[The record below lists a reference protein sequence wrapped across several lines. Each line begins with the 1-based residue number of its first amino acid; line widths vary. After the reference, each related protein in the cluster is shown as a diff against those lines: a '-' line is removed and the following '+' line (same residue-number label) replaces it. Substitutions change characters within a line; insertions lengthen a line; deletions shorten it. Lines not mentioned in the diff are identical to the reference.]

1 MQDRNNVFD
10 VNLEDDVD
18 DYLNDVDNIAN
29 QQNRERRNSLN
40 VNINQRMNL
49 NNIDNNVV
57 NNNNIVNDNNQINN
71 NVDNNNINNN
81 INVDNNNINN
91 NVNNNIDNNQI
102 NNIDNNQINN
112 NNNDNNDNNEDNLDE
127 NLNIN
132 EIQNNDEANKN
143 NDIQQQTEL
152 DRKRREESM
161 QLDRTKSE
169 VQNIEELKKKKPK
182 KLTAEEKEK
191 LAESKGFKKQDVE
204 DTSIRDNAKKV
215 HSLKYLLRTRKVD
228 KGRPRSSAAFRA
240 VQTNLAQLDEFMKS
254 IKGRTK
260 LTAAEYEIYEKLS
273 LNVCTSCEAYK
284 KQKQL
289 EYNKRF
295 EEAKVDKKTGKK
307 KLDINEYE
315 ELRYKSIN
323 EVEESINVM
332 RQDMFKSHLKAK
344 EEEIQGKMND
354 KLKTLD
360 QNLAS
365 MVGNPEFNDQ
375 AKLKSALQDTISEAI
390 YNNQKLQ
397 SLKGDFKL
405 MKNESFES
413 ASKRFDKTLV
423 MSASAKQNILEENVT
438 ENLVNDAM
446 EKIQSGKGFTVED
459 INKGINKEIKNQAEP
474 IINQNNLDANR
485 RKFDGLEQAKE
496 NDMVLNPK
504 NTLQK

>member
-1 MQDRNNVFD
+1 
-10 VNLEDDVD
+10 
-18 DYLNDVDNIAN
+18 
-29 QQNRERRNSLN
+29 
-40 VNINQRMNL
+40 
-49 NNIDNNVV
+49 
-57 NNNNIVNDNNQINN
+57 
-71 NVDNNNINNN
+71 
-81 INVDNNNINN
+81 
-91 NVNNNIDNNQI
+91 
-102 NNIDNNQINN
+102 
-112 NNNDNNDNNEDNLDE
+112 
-127 NLNIN
+127 
-132 EIQNNDEANKN
+132 
-143 NDIQQQTEL
+143 
-152 DRKRREESM
+152 
-161 QLDRTKSE
+161 
-169 VQNIEELKKKKPK
+169 
-182 KLTAEEKEK
+182 
-191 LAESKGFKKQDVE
+191 
-204 DTSIRDNAKKV
+204 
-215 HSLKYLLRTRKVD
+215 
-228 KGRPRSSAAFRA
+228 
-240 VQTNLAQLDEFMKS
+240 
-254 IKGRTK
+254 
-260 LTAAEYEIYEKLS
+260 
-273 LNVCTSCEAYK
+273 
-284 KQKQL
+284 
-289 EYNKRF
+289 
-295 EEAKVDKKTGKK
+295 
-307 KLDINEYE
+307 
-315 ELRYKSIN
+315 
-323 EVEESINVM
+323 
-332 RQDMFKSHLKAK
+332 
-344 EEEIQGKMND
+344 MND